1 MQTEFEFRQ
10 HLLEV
15 TRGYRLSQVL
25 ITCAELGVFEAL
37 GSGAASSE
45 ELAFRLEV
53 HPLALARL
61 LEAAVALG
69 WVEKQSRSYLMSPV
83 AAACL
88 SFESPFY
95 LGNYLKREGAFYRRW
110 SNLTQAVRTGQRPEE
125 NKKDEVVNTNWVQD
139 FEMALYDIA
148 RTAAPAVAVAL
159 GPILTLPQRTAAEQ
173 PVRVLDVGGGHG
185 AYSIALAEKYPDLE
199 AVIFELPAA
208 AEVAQSIRAKSR
220 VADRVTVQAGD
231 FKVNDLGSGFDLVL
245 LFGVLVSE
253 TAEGAVALLGKVHQ
267 ALRADGQ
274 VVIRGSY
281 LNSDHNGP
289 IDANLFDLHM
299 LLSNSAGGAHTLNEL
314 TEWLAASGF
323 EAPETLNLPAPE
335 QSSLILARKKVSDSP
350 NSGE

>member
-10 HLLEV
+10 HLLEQ

-45 ELAFRLEV
+45 ELASCLEV
-53 HPLALARL
+53 HPLALSRL
-61 LEAAVALG
+61 LDAAVALG

-110 SNLTQAVRTGQRPEE
+110 SNLSQAVRTGQRPEE

-159 GPILTLPQRTAAEQ
+159 GPTLPQKTMAKQ
-173 PVRVLDVGGGHG
+173 PIRVLDVGGGHG

-199 AVIFELPAA
+199 AIIFELPAA
-208 AEVAQSIRAKSR
+208 ATVAQSIRAKSR

-231 FKVNDLGSGFDLVL
+231 FKVNDLGSEFDLVL

-253 TAEGAVALLGKVHQ
+253 TAEGALALLGKVHK

-281 LNSDHNGP
+281 LNPDHNGP

-314 TEWLAASGF
+314 TAWLAASGF
-323 EAPETLNLPAPE
+323 EAPKTLNLPAPE
-335 QSSLILARKKVSDSP
+335 QSSLILARKKISDSP